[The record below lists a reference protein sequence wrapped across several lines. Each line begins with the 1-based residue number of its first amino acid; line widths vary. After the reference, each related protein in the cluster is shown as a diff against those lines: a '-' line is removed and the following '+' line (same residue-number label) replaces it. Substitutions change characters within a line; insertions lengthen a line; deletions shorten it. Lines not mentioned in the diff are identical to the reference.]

1 MMHYR
6 ITNSIFHFIFACIC
20 CLFLVLFVG
29 CCFFLLLYIYLIF
42 LFTCYFFFLSFA
54 LFCLCFFF
62 ACVFL
67 YILKKTG
74 SCLFLVLI
82 PHFCLYCINL
92 TWRRHKILTN
102 KKKPVIKINKIK
114 VLKEDIYLDRFYLTC
129 LYVFIVQMI
138 IYLAYSAIFRCL
150 PANHKE

>member
-1 MMHYR
+1 MHYR

-54 LFCLCFFF
+54 LFWLCFFF
-62 ACVFL
+62 CLCVFIYFEKDWILFVLSFNSTFLSLL
-67 YILKKTG
+67 YQSYMAATQNLDEQKKT
-74 SCLFLVLI
+74 S
-82 PHFCLYCINL
+82 Y
-92 TWRRHKILTN
+92 
-102 KKKPVIKINKIK
+102 KINKIK